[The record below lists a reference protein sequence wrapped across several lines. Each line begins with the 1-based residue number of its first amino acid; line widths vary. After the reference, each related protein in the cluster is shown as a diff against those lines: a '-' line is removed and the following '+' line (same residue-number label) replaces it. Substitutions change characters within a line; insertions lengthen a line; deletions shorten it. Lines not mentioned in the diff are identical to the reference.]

1 MYGAPEN
8 RESDF
13 RGESLMIAARERY
26 QIVLGILCAMARK
39 RCLPRGGRTDAMN
52 RIRRHRSCRTNAA
65 AEFASNA
72 SRARNGRLLQRN

>member
-26 QIVLGILCAMARK
+26 QIVLGNSLRHGPQALLAARGED
-39 RCLPRGGRTDAMN
+39 RCD
-52 RIRRHRSCRTNAA
+52 
-65 AEFASNA
+65 E
-72 SRARNGRLLQRN
+72 